1 MKKAFISIYVLLI
14 LLVCGLTI
22 SFIYKENET
31 NYDVV
36 ESMYD
41 KKQAMYE
48 AESFLNIILEE
59 KTLDDKLNI
68 DDLVESLKPKS
79 EIKVRIENVENLVEE
94 AKGAKVLI
102 VTSLYKNVT
111 AKAIIAYKLNEAS
124 KIKIIYKKVY

>member
-22 SFIYKENET
+22 GFIYKENET
-31 NYDVV
+31 NYDVAK
-36 ESMYD
+36 SMYA
-41 KKQAMYE
+41 KKEAMYE
-48 AESFLNIILEE
+48 AESFLNIIIEE

-68 DDLVESLKPKS
+68 DDLLESLKPKS
-79 EIKVRIENVENLVEE
+79 EIRVRIEEAKNLVKE

-111 AKAIIAYKLNEAS
+111 AKATIAYKLDEAN
-124 KIKIIYKKVY
+124 KIKIIYKKIY

>member
-31 NYDVV
+31 NYDVAL
-36 ESMYD
+36 SMYD

-59 KTLDDKLNI
+59 KNLDNKLNI
-68 DDLVESLKPKS
+68 DDLLESLKPKS
-79 EIKVRIENVENLVEE
+79 EIRARIDIVENLVEE
-94 AKGAKVLI
+94 AKGAKLLI
-102 VTSLYKNVT
+102 VTSFYKNVT
-111 AKAIIAYKLNEAS
+111 AKAIIAYKLDETN

>member
-111 AKAIIAYKLNEAS
+111 AKAIIAYKLDEAN

>member
-48 AESFLNIILEE
+48 AESFLNIIIEE

-111 AKAIIAYKLNEAS
+111 AKAIIAYKLNEANR
-124 KIKIIYKKVY
+124 IKIIYKKVY

>member
-31 NYDVV
+31 NYDVAK
-36 ESMYD
+36 SMYV
-41 KKQAMYE
+41 KKEAMYE
-48 AESFLNIILEE
+48 AESFLNIIIEE

-68 DDLVESLKPKS
+68 DDLLESLKPKS
-79 EIKVRIENVENLVEE
+79 EIRVRIENVENLVEE

-111 AKAIIAYKLNEAS
+111 AKATIAYKLDEAN

>member
-41 KKQAMYE
+41 KKPVSYTH
-48 AESFLNIILEE
+48 L
-59 KTLDDKLNI
+59 TL
-68 DDLVESLKPKS
+68 P
-79 EIKVRIENVENLVEE
+79 
-94 AKGAKVLI
+94 
-102 VTSLYKNVT
+102 T
-111 AKAIIAYKLNEAS
+111 KA
-124 KIKIIYKKVY
+124 

>member
-22 SFIYKENET
+22 GFIYKENET
-31 NYDVV
+31 NYDVAK
-36 ESMYD
+36 SMYA
-41 KKQAMYE
+41 KKEAMYE
-48 AESFLNIILEE
+48 AESFLNIIIEE

-68 DDLVESLKPKS
+68 DDLLESLKPKS
-79 EIKVRIENVENLVEE
+79 EIRVRIEEAKNLVKE

-111 AKAIIAYKLNEAS
+111 AKATIAYKLDEAN

>member
-48 AESFLNIILEE
+48 AESFLNIIIEE

-68 DDLVESLKPKS
+68 DDLLESLKPKS
-79 EIKVRIENVENLVEE
+79 EIRVRIENVENLVEE
-94 AKGAKVLI
+94 AKGAKLLI

-111 AKAIIAYKLNEAS
+111 AKATIAYKLDEAN

>member
-102 VTSLYKNVT
+102 VPSLYKNVT

>member
-111 AKAIIAYKLNEAS
+111 AKATIAYKLNEAN

>member
-31 NYDVV
+31 NYDVAL
-36 ESMYD
+36 SMYD
-41 KKQAMYE
+41 KQQARYE
-48 AESFLNIILEE
+48 APSFLNLIIEA

-68 DDLVESLKPKS
+68 DDLLASLKPKS
-79 EIKVRIENVENLVEE
+79 EIRARIKEAKNLVKE
-94 AKGAKVLI
+94 AKGAKELI
-102 VTSLYKNVT
+102 VTSFYKNVT
-111 AKAIIAYKLNEAS
+111 AKAIIAYKLDEAN